1 MSKQI
6 ISNQKITRTYKISQ
20 TSEQYS
26 SNPKLEPTKIISKQN
41 YIRNTLESSGGQNQ
55 QRSTDNQ
62 SICTCGKWRTE
73 TYSTYNGTIQTNLKS
88 EENCTCD
95 ENKDLS
101 LCNCYKKNTN
111 KISRKTQSYNSHKH
125 SFQNKYYPH
134 NQHRQDLLITKS
146 HRYEEIILL
155 EYPFY
160 RGALLG
166 DCYI

>member
-6 ISNQKITRTYKISQ
+6 ISNQKISKTYKISQ

-26 SNPKLEPTKIISKQN
+26 SNPKPTKIISKQN

-111 KISRKTQSYNSHKH
+111 KISRKTQSYNSHNILIQDN
-125 SFQNKYYPH
+125 SNSNSNINTNTNININLNKKVCICGKGDH
-134 NQHRQDLLITKS
+134 
-146 HRYEEIILL
+146 EAEIINT
-155 EYPFY
+155 
-160 RGALLG
+160 AASNN
-166 DCYI
+166 